1 MKKMGLLIALATV
14 LTVGG
19 VYASWQYAGNDDLNS
34 SKSLAVTLEGKT
46 STETAGTVEATSTIV
61 LSIDQLSSTDYHGVL
76 EPTSNDQACVF
87 TFTYNDFASS
97 AWKDSVKF
105 TWTISIE
112 EAGTYTY
119 GTAETSDDVAV
130 LVDGTD
136 ASGSSVVTVNSSTKQ
151 ATFEI
156 TAEQVCT
163 AVKFNEA
170 ITLPTPES
178 HAQLTTDMNALKPSI
193 KISCTVSEDNA

>member
-19 VYASWQYAGNDDLNS
+19 VYASWQYAGNADLS
-34 SKSLAVTLEGKT
+34 SLSSLDVTLAGKT
-46 STETAGTVEATSTIV
+46 SDKTAGTVTPTSTIT
-61 LSIDQLSSTDYHGVL
+61 LNIDQLSEGDYHGVL
-76 EPTSNDQACVF
+76 KPTAAGQKCVF
-87 TFTYNDFASS
+87 KFTYNDFASS
-97 AWKDSVKF
+97 EWKDSVKF
-105 TWTISIE
+105 SWSISIVE
-112 EAGTYTY
+112 DGNYTY
-119 GTAETSDDVAV
+119 GTGDTSDDVVV
-130 LVDGTD
+130 LVEGTD
-136 ASGSSVVTVNSSTKQ
+136 TSGSSVVAVDAGTKS

-163 AVKFNEA
+163 AVKFNSA

-178 HAQLTTDMNALKPSI
+178 HAQLETDMAALKPSI